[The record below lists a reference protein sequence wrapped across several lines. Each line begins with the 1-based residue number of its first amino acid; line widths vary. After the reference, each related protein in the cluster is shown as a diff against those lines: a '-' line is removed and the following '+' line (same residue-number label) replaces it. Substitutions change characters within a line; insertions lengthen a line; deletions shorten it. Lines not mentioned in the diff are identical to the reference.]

1 MAARATAFWLLE
13 VAEPRPQSKSS
24 IISREIVRLHARLY
38 GRGPT
43 KAKTYVHS
51 EYVLCALEDIFTPSE
66 ITLIEADKADLVR
79 ETRVAFQDAMRG
91 EFVGIVQRATG
102 RRVRAF
108 HSQIDPQSNTAT
120 EVFFLAT
127 ESSDEADAAEGDATV
142 QDRSPRAVE
151 AARLRSRRFR
161 G

>member
-1 MAARATAFWLLE
+1 MEGMRSGSARGE
-13 VAEPRPQSKSS
+13 VLAS
-24 IISREIVRLHARLY
+24 ISTGLVRLHSRYY
-38 GRGPT
+38 GKGPT

-66 ITLIEADKADLVR
+66 TTLIEADKADLVR

-108 HSQIDPQSNTAT
+108 HSQIDPQSNTAA
-120 EVFFLAT
+120 EVFFFAT
-127 ESSDEADAAEGDATV
+127 QGSDEAEAAET
-142 QDRSPRAVE
+142 E
-151 AARLRSRRFR
+151 
-161 G
+161 